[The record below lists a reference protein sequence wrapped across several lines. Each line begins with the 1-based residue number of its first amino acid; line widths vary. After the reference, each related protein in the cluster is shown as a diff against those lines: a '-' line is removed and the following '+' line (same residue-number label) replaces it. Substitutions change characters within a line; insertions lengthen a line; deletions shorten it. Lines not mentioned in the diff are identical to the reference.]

1 MSMMVDTQILS
12 YRFKGIDK
20 DIYSKSW
27 AISSITANEF
37 LETQPKDS
45 KKPDYYIIHPAR
57 YPNLFNLLYEEGG
70 GFSIPYHFRD
80 AKCAKMGEHRTDQV
94 IIDFGHQFPAY
105 REFGNEAISE
115 IINQKKIGIYKLSI
129 SHFPKQ
135 KQKDRLKKLMY
146 ILDNDYHCYSL
157 TKSALEEG
165 LSLFSQFT
173 SKHNCKANIRNTV
186 NDILILATA
195 IDRKKVVLT
204 HDKLLNR
211 FAAEY
216 YEVPIEQDKNELLID
231 FSKKAVDKSKNRES
245 KGYINSGWSYAV
257 RNNQAAPET

>member
-1 MSMMVDTQILS
+1 MMVDTQILS

-20 DIYSKSW
+20 DIHSKSW

-57 YPNLFNLLYEEGG
+57 YPHLFNLL
-70 GFSIPYHFRD
+70 D

-94 IIDFGHQFPAY
+94 IIDFGNQFPAY

-115 IINQKKIGIYKLSI
+115 IINQKKNETYKLSI

-146 ILDNDYHCYSL
+146 ILDNDYQCYSL

-195 IDRKKVVLT
+195 IDRKKDFLT

-216 YEVPIEQDKNELLID
+216 YEVPIEQDKNELLIN
-231 FSKKAVDKSKNRES
+231 FSKKAVDQSKNRES

-257 RNNQAAPET
+257 RNNRAAPET

>member
-1 MSMMVDTQILS
+1 MNMMVDTQILS

-20 DIYSKSW
+20 DIHSKTW

-57 YPNLFNLLYEEGG
+57 YPHLFDIL
-70 GFSIPYHFRD
+70 D

-94 IIDFGHQFPAY
+94 IIDFGNQFPAY

-115 IINQKKIGIYKLSI
+115 IINQKKFETYKLSI

-195 IDRKKVVLT
+195 IDRKKVLLT

-231 FSKKAVDKSKNRES
+231 FSKKAVDQSKNRES

-257 RNNQAAPET
+257 RNNRAAPET

>member
-20 DIYSKSW
+20 DIHSKTW

-57 YPNLFNLLYEEGG
+57 YPHLFDIL
-70 GFSIPYHFRD
+70 D
-80 AKCAKMGEHRTDQV
+80 AKCAKMAEHRTDQV
-94 IIDFGHQFPAY
+94 IIDFGNQFPAY

-115 IINQKKIGIYKLSI
+115 IINQKKIETYKLSI

-146 ILDNDYHCYSL
+146 ILDNDYQCYSL

-195 IDRKKVVLT
+195 IDRKKVLLT

-231 FSKKAVDKSKNRES
+231 FSKKAVDQSKNRES

-257 RNNQAAPET
+257 RNNRAAPET

>member
-1 MSMMVDTQILS
+1 MNMMVDTQILS

-20 DIYSKSW
+20 DIHSKTW

-57 YPNLFNLLYEEGG
+57 YPHLFDIL
-70 GFSIPYHFRD
+70 D

-94 IIDFGHQFPAY
+94 IIDFGNQFPAY

-115 IINQKKIGIYKLSI
+115 IINQKKFETYKLSI

-146 ILDNDYHCYSL
+146 ILDNDYQCYSL

-195 IDRKKVVLT
+195 IDRKKVLLT

-231 FSKKAVDKSKNRES
+231 FSKKAVAQSKNRES

-257 RNNQAAPET
+257 RNNRAAPET

>member
-1 MSMMVDTQILS
+1 MVDTQILS

-20 DIYSKSW
+20 DIHSKTW

-57 YPNLFNLLYEEGG
+57 YPHLFDIL
-70 GFSIPYHFRD
+70 D

-94 IIDFGHQFPAY
+94 IIDFGNQFPAY

-115 IINQKKIGIYKLSI
+115 IINQKKFETYKLSI

-146 ILDNDYHCYSL
+146 ILDNDYQCYSL

-195 IDRKKVVLT
+195 IDRKKVLLT

-231 FSKKAVDKSKNRES
+231 FSKKAVDQSKNRES

-257 RNNQAAPET
+257 RNNRAAPET

>member
-1 MSMMVDTQILS
+1 MNMMVDTQILS

-20 DIYSKSW
+20 DIHSKTW

-57 YPNLFNLLYEEGG
+57 YPHLFDIL
-70 GFSIPYHFRD
+70 D

-94 IIDFGHQFPAY
+94 IIDFGNQFPAY

-115 IINQKKIGIYKLSI
+115 IINQKKFETYKLSI

-195 IDRKKVVLT
+195 IDRKKVLLT

-231 FSKKAVDKSKNRES
+231 FSKKAVAQSKNRES

-257 RNNQAAPET
+257 RNNRAAPET

>member
-1 MSMMVDTQILS
+1 MNMMVDTQILS

-20 DIYSKSW
+20 DIHSKTW

-57 YPNLFNLLYEEGG
+57 YPHLFDIL
-70 GFSIPYHFRD
+70 D

-94 IIDFGHQFPAY
+94 IIDFGNQFPAY

-115 IINQKKIGIYKLSI
+115 IINQKKIETYKLSI

-146 ILDNDYHCYSL
+146 ILDNDYQCYSL

-195 IDRKKVVLT
+195 IDRKKVLLT

-211 FAAEY
+211 FAVEY

-231 FSKKAVDKSKNRES
+231 FSKKAVDQSKNRES

-257 RNNQAAPET
+257 RNNRAAPET

>member
-1 MSMMVDTQILS
+1 MNMMVDTQILS

-20 DIYSKSW
+20 DIHSKSW

-57 YPNLFNLLYEEGG
+57 YPHLFDIL
-70 GFSIPYHFRD
+70 D

-94 IIDFGHQFPAY
+94 IIDFGNQFPAY

-115 IINQKKIGIYKLSI
+115 IINQKNFETYKLSI

-146 ILDNDYHCYSL
+146 ILDNDYQCYSL

-186 NDILILATA
+186 NDILIWATSN
-195 IDRKKVVLT
+195 DTKKVLLT

-231 FSKKAVDKSKNRES
+231 FSKKAVDQSKNRES

-257 RNNQAAPET
+257 RNNRAAPET

>member
-1 MSMMVDTQILS
+1 MNMMVDTQILS

-20 DIYSKSW
+20 DIHSKTW

-57 YPNLFNLLYEEGG
+57 YPHLFDIL
-70 GFSIPYHFRD
+70 D
-80 AKCAKMGEHRTDQV
+80 AKHAKMGEHRTDQV
-94 IIDFGHQFPAY
+94 IIDFGNQFPAY
-105 REFGNEAISE
+105 IEFGNEAISE
-115 IINQKKIGIYKLSI
+115 IINHKKLGIYKLSI
-129 SHFPKQ
+129 SHFSKQ

-146 ILDNDYHCYSL
+146 ILDNDYQCYSL

-195 IDRKKVVLT
+195 IDRKKVLLT

-231 FSKKAVDKSKNRES
+231 FSKKAVDQSKNRES

-257 RNNQAAPET
+257 RNNRAAPET

>member
-1 MSMMVDTQILS
+1 MNMMVDTQILS

-20 DIYSKSW
+20 DIHSKTW

-57 YPNLFNLLYEEGG
+57 YPHLFDIL
-70 GFSIPYHFRD
+70 D

-94 IIDFGHQFPAY
+94 IIDFGNQFPAY

-115 IINQKKIGIYKLSI
+115 IINQKKFETYKLSI

-146 ILDNDYHCYSL
+146 ILDNDYQCYSL

-195 IDRKKVVLT
+195 IDRKKVLLT

-231 FSKKAVDKSKNRES
+231 FSKKAVDQSKNRES

-257 RNNQAAPET
+257 RNNRAAPET

>member
-1 MSMMVDTQILS
+1 MNMMVDTQILS

-20 DIYSKSW
+20 DIHSKTW

-57 YPNLFNLLYEEGG
+57 YPHLFDIL
-70 GFSIPYHFRD
+70 D

-94 IIDFGHQFPAY
+94 IIDFGNQFPAY

-115 IINQKKIGIYKLSI
+115 IINQKKIETYKLSI

-146 ILDNDYHCYSL
+146 ILDNDYQCYSL

-195 IDRKKVVLT
+195 IDRKKVLLT

-231 FSKKAVDKSKNRES
+231 FSKKAVDQSKNRES

>member
-1 MSMMVDTQILS
+1 MNMMVDTQILS

-20 DIYSKSW
+20 DIHSKTW

-57 YPNLFNLLYEEGG
+57 YPHLFDIL
-70 GFSIPYHFRD
+70 D

-94 IIDFGHQFPAY
+94 IIDFGNQFPAY

-115 IINQKKIGIYKLSI
+115 IINQKKFETYKLSI

-146 ILDNDYHCYSL
+146 ILDNDYQCYSL

-195 IDRKKVVLT
+195 IDRKKILLT

-231 FSKKAVDKSKNRES
+231 FSKKAVDQSKNRES

-257 RNNQAAPET
+257 RNNRAAPET

>member
-1 MSMMVDTQILS
+1 MNMMVDTQILS

-20 DIYSKSW
+20 DIHSKSW
-27 AISSITANEF
+27 VISSITANEF

-57 YPNLFNLLYEEGG
+57 YPHLFNLL
-70 GFSIPYHFRD
+70 D

-94 IIDFGHQFPAY
+94 IIDFGNQFPAY

-115 IINQKKIGIYKLSI
+115 IINQKKIETYKLSI

-146 ILDNDYHCYSL
+146 ILDNDYQCYSL

-195 IDRKKVVLT
+195 IDRKKVLLT

-231 FSKKAVDKSKNRES
+231 FSKKAVDQSKNRES

>member
-1 MSMMVDTQILS
+1 MNMMVDTQILS

-20 DIYSKSW
+20 DIHSKTW

-37 LETQPKDS
+37 LESQPKDS
-45 KKPDYYIIHPAR
+45 KTPDYYIIHPAR
-57 YPNLFNLLYEEGG
+57 YPHLFNLL
-70 GFSIPYHFRD
+70 D
-80 AKCAKMGEHRTDQV
+80 AKCAKMGQHRTDQV
-94 IIDFGHQFPAY
+94 IIDFGNQFPAY

-115 IINQKKIGIYKLSI
+115 IINQKKIEIYKLSI
-129 SHFPKQ
+129 SHFPKE
-135 KQKDRLKKLMY
+135 KPKDRLKKLMY

-195 IDRKKVVLT
+195 IDRKKVLLT

-231 FSKKAVDKSKNRES
+231 FSKKAVDQSKNRES

-257 RNNQAAPET
+257 RNARAAPET

>member
-1 MSMMVDTQILS
+1 MNMMVDTQILS

-20 DIYSKSW
+20 DIHSKTW

-57 YPNLFNLLYEEGG
+57 YPHLFDIL
-70 GFSIPYHFRD
+70 D

-94 IIDFGHQFPAY
+94 IIDFGNQFPAY

-115 IINQKKIGIYKLSI
+115 IINQKKFETYKLSI

-146 ILDNDYHCYSL
+146 ILDKDYQCYSL

-195 IDRKKVVLT
+195 IDRKKVLLT

-231 FSKKAVDKSKNRES
+231 FSKKAVDQSKNRES

-257 RNNQAAPET
+257 RNNRAAPET

>member
-1 MSMMVDTQILS
+1 MVDTQILS

-20 DIYSKSW
+20 DIHSKTW

-37 LETQPKDS
+37 LESQPKDS
-45 KKPDYYIIHPAR
+45 KTPDYYIIHPAR
-57 YPNLFNLLYEEGG
+57 YPHLFNLL
-70 GFSIPYHFRD
+70 D
-80 AKCAKMGEHRTDQV
+80 AKCAKMGQHRTDQV
-94 IIDFGHQFPAY
+94 IIDFGNQFPAY

-115 IINQKKIGIYKLSI
+115 IINQKKIEIYKLSI
-129 SHFPKQ
+129 SHFPKE
-135 KQKDRLKKLMY
+135 KPKDRLKKLMY
-146 ILDNDYHCYSL
+146 ILDNDYPCYSL

-195 IDRKKVVLT
+195 IDRKKVLLT

-231 FSKKAVDKSKNRES
+231 FSKKAVDQSKNRES

-257 RNNQAAPET
+257 RNARAAPET